1 MPRLKI
7 CGLTTL
13 ADLGLALRVGADF
26 VGAIVDIA
34 RSPRSVPPEVASFL
48 LRAARGRGVVVTD
61 RPDAGWLPGLLR
73 AACPA
78 AVQLHAEPSAESVAC
93 LRSVLPPC
101 VELWAVLSI
110 PVEPAVA
117 ADAVSGLMQDARR
130 LARAGVS
137 VIVLDSKV
145 GGVSGGTGIAASW
158 SLAAQIVAASPL
170 PVLLA
175 GGITPQ
181 NAVAALAASSAAGL
195 DVSSGV
201 ERCPGRKDP
210 ARMAAICQQLKA

>member
-1 MPRLKI
+1 MPRVKI

-13 ADLGLALRVGADF
+13 ADLRLALRLGADY
-26 VGAIVDIA
+26 VGAIVDIV
-34 RSPRSVPPEVASFL
+34 RSPRSVSPEVACAL

-61 RPDAGWLPGLLR
+61 RPDGEWLPGLVR

-78 AVQLHAEPSAESVAC
+78 AVQLHAEPCAEHLAC
-93 LRSVLPPC
+93 LRSVLPSC

-110 PVEPAVA
+110 PVEPAAA
-117 ADAVSGLMQDARR
+117 ADAVSGLTRDARR

-145 GGVSGGTGIAASW
+145 GGVSGGTGITANW
-158 SLAAQIVAASPL
+158 SLGAQIVAASPL

-175 GGITPQ
+175 GGITPE
-181 NAVAALAASSAAGL
+181 NAMAAAAASGAAGL
-195 DVSSGV
+195 DISSGV

-210 ARMAAICQQLKA
+210 ARVAAIFRQIRA